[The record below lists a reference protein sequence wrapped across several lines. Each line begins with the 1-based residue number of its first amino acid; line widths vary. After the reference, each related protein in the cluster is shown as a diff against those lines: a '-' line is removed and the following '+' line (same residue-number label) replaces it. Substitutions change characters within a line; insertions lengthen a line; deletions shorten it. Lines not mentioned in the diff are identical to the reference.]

1 MQKAK
6 VNQLSDRM
14 RLTGGNDSNG
24 FALFDARMSLTKSS
38 QPREGSH
45 SCLVKPGIG
54 VGLIR

>member
-24 FALFDARMSLTKSS
+24 FAPFDARMSLTKSS

-45 SCLVKPGIG
+45 SCLVKPAIG